1 MKKPPHV
8 KAWNEDLKKALEIRY
23 EKSIREASGSIHS
36 WRNGIQDLVKE
47 RRDIW
52 VDASGNVHGMP
63 LTFKTQTV
71 RDLCY
76 AIVQGKQPIFPPGY
90 QPMTAE
96 EARYWTEEQNPFHH
110 DPFLKR
116 MKKGGGSYAI
126 LMAFHYSQKK
136 TLTRTEICRL
146 GQDYCTE
153 PMETNFLQGTVH
165 AGISSLSTLA
175 SHRLILTSREYQQG
189 SIYSLTRD
197 GERFIEALLEKFPQ
211 VDPHGLKMAEATP
224 DQPPSRRESPTSS
237 TRRKRSGTTRI
248 NRKEQDLL
256 ELLDWLKS
264 APCFAIK
271 KFKMGTD
278 RRCYLHTACDT
289 IMTAI
294 PGLQIKHRFQ
304 NFDEEQLK
312 TMQVILEE
320 KPAIDITSGVVTS
333 FLKQT
338 LPSPPAKRS
347 LTLSKIMP
355 KEKSMS
361 SCGREKSALT
371 KVKPRSFSDAWCDV
385 DTSSDEDNFEH
396 GPKTLTKP
404 VTKVPVVLGKS
415 LDGLWDSEDEEYEIK
430 SNRNASPSSNKN
442 KSIIMDLLDRNEV
455 ESDKDR
461 KVHALPPKVSC
472 QAHPPPTLAELLES
486 TDDESQDEQK
496 LHSKT
501 SGSMQDFTVSVSKV
515 KSSTDEELIDL
526 DDSDDDDSSQEIAK
540 APPNPQSFA
549 RRNEIDLV
557 TSHEKPPSREAIEI
571 VKQNAEIIEI
581 DDSDDDADA
590 LFEEAHQAIVFLSA
604 PVSQD
609 DADDVPTL
617 SIFIDDRERN
627 RDATPRELRIELTR
641 HLTTGSVHEVWPPN
655 VPAAIVE
662 EATLKHG
669 DYAFLVGS
677 DMNSRQRLNIAV
689 ERKRI
694 SDIVSRSVKGDHWT
708 QFTKMR
714 DIFRHSI
721 FLIEGDPKTAKG
733 FTAYGHQSLEGRNP
747 LMTIVEDE
755 ESLYCFLGRA
765 LLSHQ
770 CANFIQTKNEQGTHR
785 AIGALGLM
793 AASLKSVREDFT
805 NASQSSIN
813 ERTQL
818 SDQLALAGVPWKLAQ
833 NIAREFGST
842 KQLALNYAL
851 CESDACSSALIYPVA
866 MHTRLEGDS
875 RTPEALSDFVYRSFV
890 SQASRS
896 TDLSTATIEKR
907 HVNIVLS
914 SQLVN
919 IFPHPNDTAF
929 FSLHQQELQNPLP
942 TIIMETIAGSLRSPK
957 LFIHVVS
964 GDDFMKR
971 IQASMKRFPKR
982 FVDASKEVGAGIK
995 SDCTTSNAPFRVKK
1009 DRKVVLLQGLSSALD
1024 SISRHAGYQQEIRA
1038 VSDLVIANLMLEHNV
1053 VVIQAIHKKR
1063 EQLATIVQQLSLAC
1077 FHYHLL
1083 TEERH
1088 LNYR

>member
-23 EKSIREASGSIHS
+23 EQSRREASGSIHS
-36 WRNGIQDLVKE
+36 WRNGIEDLVKE

-52 VDASGNVHGMP
+52 VDSTGNVHGMP

-76 AIVQGKQPIFPPGY
+76 AIVQGRQPIFPPGY

-116 MKKGGGSYAI
+116 LRKGGGSYAI
-126 LMAFHYSQKK
+126 LMAFHYSQIK

-146 GQDYCTE
+146 GQDHCTE

-175 SHRLILTSREYQQG
+175 SHRLILTSRDYQQG
-189 SIYSLTRD
+189 GIYSLTRD

-211 VDPHGLKMAEATP
+211 GDPHGPKMSEATP
-224 DQPPSRRESPTSS
+224 NQPPARSESPTSFA
-237 TRRKRSGTTRI
+237 RRKRSGTTRI
-248 NRKEQDLL
+248 IRKEQDLV
-256 ELLDWLKS
+256 ELVDWLKS
-264 APCFAIK
+264 APRFAIK
-271 KFKMGTD
+271 KFKIGTD
-278 RRCYLHTACDT
+278 RRCYLHHACDAM
-289 IMTAI
+289 MTAI
-294 PGLQIKHRFQ
+294 PGLQLRHRSQ
-304 NFDEEQLK
+304 NFDEEQMR
-312 TMQVILEE
+312 TMQVILEQQ
-320 KPAIDITSGVVTS
+320 PAIDITTSVVKNL
-333 FLKQT
+333 LKET

-347 LTLSKIMP
+347 LTGNKTMP
-355 KEKSMS
+355 KEESHS
-361 SCGREKSALT
+361 NCGRKKPAIS
-371 KVKPRSFSDAWCDV
+371 KVKPRSISHAWCDV
-385 DTSSDEDNFEH
+385 DTSSDEEDVV
-396 GPKTLTKP
+396 PRRKTSTKP

-415 LDGLWDSEDEEYEIK
+415 LDGLWDSDDEEYEIK
-430 SNRNASPSSNKN
+430 SGGPASPSSHKN
-442 KSIIMDLLDRNEV
+442 QSMIMDLLESNDE
-455 ESDKDR
+455 ESDEDT
-461 KVHALPPKVSC
+461 KVPALPPKVSG
-472 QAHPPPTLAELLES
+472 QAHPPPTLAELLAS
-486 TDDESQDEQK
+486 TDDESQDEQRWN
-496 LHSKT
+496 SK
-501 SGSMQDFTVSVSKV
+501 SAGSMQAFTVTASKV
-515 KSSTDEELIDL
+515 KSSTDEELIAL

-540 APPNPQSFA
+540 ALPNAQICD
-549 RRNEIDLV
+549 RKEIDLV
-557 TSHEKPPSREAIEI
+557 TLDEKPPSREAMKI
-571 VKQNAEIIEI
+571 VKQNAEVIEI
-581 DDSDDDADA
+581 DDSDDDAEA
-590 LFEEAHQAIVFLSA
+590 LFEQADKAIVILPT

-641 HLTTGSVHEVWPPN
+641 HLTTGPIHDVWPPN
-655 VPAAIVE
+655 FPTAIVE
-662 EATLKHG
+662 EAKLKHG
-669 DYAFLVGS
+669 DYGFLVGS
-677 DMNSRQRLNIAV
+677 DLNARQRLNVTV

-694 SDIVSRSVKGDHWT
+694 GDIVSRSVKGDHWK

-721 FLIEGDPKTAKG
+721 FLIEGDPKTANG
-733 FTAYGHQSLEGRNP
+733 FSAYGHQSLEGRNP

-755 ESLYCFLGRA
+755 ESLYCFFGRA

-770 CANFIQTKNEQGTHR
+770 SANFIQTKNEQGTHR

-793 AASLKSVREDFT
+793 AASLKPVREDF
-805 NASQSSIN
+805 AKLSQSSAD

-818 SDQLALAGVPWKLAQ
+818 SDRLTLAGVPSKLAHDV
-833 NIAREFGST
+833 AREFGSI
-842 KQLALNYAL
+842 KQLTSKYAL
-851 CESDACSSALIYPVA
+851 CESDACRSALMYPVA
-866 MHTRLEGDS
+866 MHTRLEGDA

-890 SQASRS
+890 SQASGS
-896 TDLSTATIEKR
+896 IDESTAPIETR

-914 SQLVN
+914 SHLVN
-919 IFPHPNDTAF
+919 LFPRPNDTAF
-929 FSLHQQELQNPLP
+929 FSLKKNEQQNPFP
-942 TIIMETIAGSLRSPK
+942 TIIMETIAGTLRSTK
-957 LFIHVVS
+957 LFIHVIA
-964 GDDFMKR
+964 GDEFVKR
-971 IQASMKRFPKR
+971 IQASMNRFPKR

-995 SDCTTSNAPFRVKK
+995 SDCTTAPFHANK
-1009 DRKVVLLQGLSSALD
+1009 DRMVVLLQGLSPALD

-1038 VSDLVIANLMLEHNV
+1038 VSDLVIANLMLEHAV

-1088 LNYR
+1088 LSEL